1 MVQKD
6 NLIEEQAQLEQPEIE
21 TAQQEEPVR
30 KKPGRK
36 PRPKTEKK
44 VEVERNEIYH
54 EFAKKTD
61 RKGIGGRGSKYD
73 PELTPKMVESYAM
86 EGLKDTEIAA
96 KLGIHIATLY
106 DWARKY
112 SEFSNALKRGKEPVN
127 ADIKASMLKT
137 AFGYFVEETETTTT
151 YNPQTREAISVKKT
165 VKKRYI
171 APNATMQLFLAKNRM
186 PEQFKDVYK
195 RDAEKDD
202 SGAGLSI
209 ADLIAEDALE
219 SASEVVRDG
228 EQQGDVRA
236 EDQD

>member
-21 TAQQEEPVR
+21 TAQADKPAK

-36 PRPKTEKK
+36 PRPKPEKK
-44 VEVERNEIYH
+44 VKVERNEIYH

-61 RKGIGGRGSKYD
+61 KKGIGGRETKYD
-73 PELTPKMVESYAM
+73 PVLTPKLAESYAM
-86 EGLKDTEIAA
+86 EGCTDTEICD
-96 KLGIHIATLY
+96 KLGIGETTFYVWRNKHE
-106 DWARKY
+106 
-112 SEFSNALKRGKEPVN
+112 EFREALKRGKEPVN

-151 YNPQTREAISVKKT
+151 YDPQTREMTSVRKT